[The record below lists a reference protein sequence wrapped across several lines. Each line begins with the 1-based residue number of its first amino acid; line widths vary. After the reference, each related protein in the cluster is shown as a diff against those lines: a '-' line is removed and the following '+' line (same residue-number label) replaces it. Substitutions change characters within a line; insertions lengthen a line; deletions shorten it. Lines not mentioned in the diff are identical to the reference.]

1 MKAKM
6 EWANY
11 EGKGVFVKNISK
23 EEYNEKYKNELTCIH
38 GCEVR
43 IKFTE
48 RKNGIKFFSTWNG
61 EGNKHNENCE
71 YHVKYNGKIG
81 RKKLEAR
88 ERQISIGDKQII
100 NALDRKYKEF
110 KEEYRGENKG
120 KNSQGTKKVESL
132 GKTTVSTFIDGGKEE
147 EKRRVNITSIKAEF
161 INSTYLNIHKCV
173 IGEVDNV
180 KINEKENEVYGY
192 LNLKN
197 DNYKVSVYFPDA
209 FFKNEFGVTKEEFT
223 LLTKAL
229 NKAIE
234 KEIKLIVVCYG
245 VIRYKKMKTN
255 EFNINILSKKH
266 VKINGTTLDKIIN
279 KGRELK

>member
-1 MKAKM
+1 M
-6 EWANY
+6 
-11 EGKGVFVKNISK
+11 NI
-23 EEYNEKYKNELTCIH
+23 Y
-38 GCEVR
+38 
-43 IKFTE
+43 
-48 RKNGIKFFSTWNG
+48 
-61 EGNKHNENCE
+61 
-71 YHVKYNGKIG
+71 
-81 RKKLEAR
+81 
-88 ERQISIGDKQII
+88 
-100 NALDRKYKEF
+100 
-110 KEEYRGENKG
+110 
-120 KNSQGTKKVESL
+120 
-132 GKTTVSTFIDGGKEE
+132 
-147 EKRRVNITSIKAEF
+147 
-161 INSTYLNIHKCV
+161 KCV